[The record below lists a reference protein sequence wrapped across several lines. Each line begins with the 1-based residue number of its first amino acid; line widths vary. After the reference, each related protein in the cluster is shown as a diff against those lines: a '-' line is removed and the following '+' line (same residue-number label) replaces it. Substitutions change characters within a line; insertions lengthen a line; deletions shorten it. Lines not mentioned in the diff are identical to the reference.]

1 MKKNIMFEV
10 IVLVLG
16 VVLMLTPTMIAP
28 TCGPMPDGKFMK
40 CHWMGQAVIGIGG
53 VETGIGVMML
63 FVKKKSAKVG
73 LAISNVLLGILAIL
87 ITTVLIGGCMQPMMT
102 CNTHTKPMVLLV
114 SGIFI
119 VVNAFF
125 VWKNKEE
132 LSE

>member
-16 VVLMLTPTMIAP
+16 VVALLASLVYAE
-28 TCGPMPDGKFMK
+28 GEQDGKFMK

-53 VETGIGVMML
+53 VETGIAVMML
-63 FVKKKSAKVG
+63 FVKKKSTKVG